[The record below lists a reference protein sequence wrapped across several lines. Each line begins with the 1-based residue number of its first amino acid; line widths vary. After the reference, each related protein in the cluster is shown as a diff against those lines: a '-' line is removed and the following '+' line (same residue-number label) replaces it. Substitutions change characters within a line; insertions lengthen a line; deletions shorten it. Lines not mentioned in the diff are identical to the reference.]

1 MPCPAA
7 VQRHL
12 IKPLEILPIS
22 HSDALASER
31 ASLPFNIGVPQFF
44 RSTAARARRPLTE
57 HHMVLIATMRASQ
70 DCASKLYRLL
80 QRVAEPTRAEVG
92 CLAYDVHR
100 SSEDSDLFFVYQLW
114 EDEETFEDHRHTD
127 HAIAFR
133 SAAPELLEG
142 AIQLHKWKI
151 LP

>member
-1 MPCPAA
+1 M
-7 VQRHL
+7 
-12 IKPLEILPIS
+12 
-22 HSDALASER
+22 
-31 ASLPFNIGVPQFF
+31 PFNIGVPKFL
-44 RSTAARARRPLTE
+44 RSTAARAGRPLTE
-57 HHMVLIATMRASQ
+57 HHIVLLATMRASP

-114 EDEETFEDHRHTD
+114 EDEDTFEAHRHMD
-127 HAIAFR
+127 HSIAFKN
-133 SAAPELLEG
+133 AAPKLLEG
-142 AIQLHKWKI
+142 PIQLHKWKI